1 MKIRMVGTH
10 WEEAELSGIFLDITF
25 SNEQTVLLPL
35 TDKAHDS
42 AFAELLEDNR
52 ICRPKTDGD
61 RVYWTGGPSLSC
73 AEILQMVR
81 GNSG

>member
-35 TDKAHDS
+35 TEKAHDP
-42 AFAELLEDNR
+42 AFTELGSIPL
-52 ICRPKTDGD
+52 
-61 RVYWTGGPSLSC
+61 L
-73 AEILQMVR
+73 
-81 GNSG
+81 

>member
-10 WEEAELSGIFLDITF
+10 WEGDDLSGIFLDITF

-35 TDKAHDS
+35 TEKAHDP
-42 AFAELLEDNR
+42 AFTGLLEDNR

-61 RVYWTGGPSLSC
+61 RVYWVGGPSLSC

>member
-35 TDKAHDS
+35 TEKVHDP
-42 AFAELLEDNR
+42 AFTGLLEDDR
-52 ICRPKTDGD
+52 ICRPKTDGE
-61 RVYWTGGPSLSC
+61 RVYWTDGPSLSC

>member
-1 MKIRMVGTH
+1 MKIRMVGAH
-10 WEEAELSGIFLDITF
+10 WKEAELSGVFLDITF

-35 TDKAHDS
+35 TEKAHDP
-42 AFAELLEDNR
+42 AFTGLLEDDR
-52 ICRPKTDGD
+52 ICSPKTDGEQ
-61 RVYWTGGPSLSC
+61 VYWTGGPSLSC